1 MTHLACIVAYANN
14 RVIGVDNQLPWR
26 LKADLQFFK
35 QTTLGHPIIMG
46 RKTWDSLGR
55 PLPGRRNIVIT
66 RQLDWQ
72 AEGAERA
79 TSLEQALALVQETPM
94 AFILGGE
101 QIFKL
106 ALPLCQ
112 TLYVTEVDLTPTG
125 DAFFPELSSEW
136 VEVSRQV
143 QASENNINF
152 SFVRYEKR

>member
-101 QIFKL
+101 QIYKL